1 MLGSNTGSV
10 HKQRQGTGLATV
22 LGDSLA
28 VKDFIHR
35 DDAEAAGRAQAAAAK
50 KQAAD
55 AAAKDIKDFN
65 PERWIR
71 HEREIKDGLNMWID
85 EGAKLMQKGINPNSS
100 VTDEAVAWRK
110 QRATIEAK
118 SKASMQM
125 KQMFEATRGKI
136 DGSEPDKYSQDTL
149 TNMKSYFESPL
160 DDIISGA
167 VLPPAMLQAKP
178 SMNLQKTWVG
188 LSKDLYDRNGNK
200 PLDEAGKWDFVR
212 ASMSNDPDIME
223 AAGSYMAQLPQ
234 DELDRYKQRA
244 QSTGKSVVELVNY
257 DFLER
262 YSPGREPFDLNK
274 YIQTAA
280 DSIDVSEVAYSDPN
294 RFSSSTDKKLL
305 EKNATTKA
313 QVALTNP
320 DAIVAYQ
327 SLLPMKDGETE
338 GEYRARA
345 VPHLSKTI
353 QSLKAQDRKSG
364 LTDKGG
370 EAKDMTVSAEE
381 WLRHIKSPDRSL
393 NERAS
398 RFLFETKGVLGNMN
412 VSSATVD
419 PEMKYDDQLKRPAA
433 TLVINLQG
441 SPSLKDVEEQ
451 ITSSTDLKKEDIR
464 FESVGTS
471 SIIRIPITDDTENA
485 LLRLHDKAFKT
496 GHRKYQ
502 GAPLQWNADDILK
515 QAKPASGT
523 KPKYNG

>member
-234 DELDRYKQRA
+234 NELDRYKQRA
-244 QSTGKSVVELVNY
+244 QSTGKSVIELVNY

-353 QSLKAQDRKSG
+353 QNLKSQDRKSG

-370 EAKDMTVSAEE
+370 EGKDMTVSAEM
-381 WLRHIKSPDRSL
+381 WLKHIKAPSTGL
-393 NERAS
+393 NERAAN
-398 RFLFETKGVLGNMN
+398 FLYETKGVLGNMN
-412 VSSATVD
+412 ITSANVERNQTDVML
-419 PEMKYDDQLKRPAA
+419 PLGNNLRIKLGGAPQLK
-433 TLVINLQG
+433 QM
-441 SPSLKDVEEQ
+441 K
-451 ITSSTDLKKEDIR
+451 
-464 FESVGTS
+464 ESVVNAGFQEEDVKFITTGTETE
-471 SIIRIPITDDTENA
+471 IIIPINDNTENA
-485 LLRLHDKAFKT
+485 LLRLHDKAYKT
-496 GHRKYQ
+496 GSRAYDAEPTK
-502 GAPLQWNADDILK
+502 WNADELIN
-515 QAKPASGT
+515 QGKPATSGT
-523 KPKYNG
+523 KAKF